1 MNFRQEKRLFY
12 NWLKRRNLLDAY
24 NEGIRRHPFQRLRN
38 VHNGR
43 QLLIDAFYWQAT
55 PQGHK
60 FWLHMQM
67 KWIRYLNKK
76 RKKY

>member
-12 NWLKRRNLLDAY
+12 NWLRRRNILDAY
-24 NEGIRRHPFQRLRN
+24 NEGIRIHPFSRRKYIN
-38 VHNGR
+38 EGKY
-43 QLLIDAFYWQAT
+43 LLIDAFYWRST
-55 PQGHK
+55 PQGHM

-76 RKKY
+76 QKKY

>member
-12 NWLKRRNLLDAY
+12 NWLKRRDLLDAY

-38 VHNGR
+38 IKDGKF
-43 QLLIDAFYWQAT
+43 LLIDAFYWRST
-55 PQGHK
+55 SQGHM

-67 KWIRYLNKK
+67 KWVRYLNKK